1 MSPRRRQTKTRI
13 SRRRETSENA
23 SPQFAA
29 PPVIQ
34 PKIQRKIEWE
44 LPEWKPRS
52 NSKSSPLQRLQPSAA
67 LQAKLEI
74 GQPNDP
80 YEQQAN
86 TVAHNVVKQI
96 NSPVSNDAQQHPTVQ
111 RQTKESNL
119 PLRLKPKR
127 QVIQG
132 LPNVLGTPVLQ
143 MKPYTVKEQAHV
155 KNRNFENIHSL
166 TQKTDYQP
174 GEVVEISDNPEHHIT
189 DPAGNNR
196 WYRIKG
202 SPDNHPRYIRATRL
216 QLYGTYVSNSQ
227 RVRENNKALQSQQEN
242 IAKIQ
247 ALIAVAKRSY
257 KDKKGKEQHE
267 QMSLA
272 KQIDLGKGFLPNDMV
287 NAIQELSNIPEGKTY
302 LSQNGL
308 LTQQE
313 VEQVATE
320 KRVVGDWERVQ
331 EHDYLKVVNSISPIP
346 IPVVRGEAVLSPV
359 HRLQIATYQ
368 RDKVVNDND
377 EQFLQ
382 TPGYLRYEANAMK
395 QAKSEYEQ
403 ALKDDPQEEKPE
415 TKAKREVY
423 EKFKNDIYNKDTQMW
438 ENTLSNN
445 TENASESVRQKYQQ
459 QNESA
464 IKILQRVFLL
474 LHHGLKYRE
483 NQDVTDFKQ
492 WEENVAVALSHGGR
506 VMINLPPVETD
517 NPERVNEF
525 IHWLLGAS
533 GNTHKPRAYQD
544 ITEGSEESKSDHYK
558 AQVDTRMF
566 SSHNVKVTE
575 NSLTEEKGNTADV
588 KGKFHMSSTLKH
600 YGMDIPLGGLGNED
614 LSGDVI
620 LPDGRHGH
628 MYIYYRP
635 PTIQLP
641 GSVLIGTE
649 TSRMAKTDVF
659 GMYHDSR
666 GAPAEFSSTGTSK
679 GGRIGG
685 EFGGRVIDYTQLTED
700 GKGLTVKDPNWLQ
713 QLKEAE
719 QNIYE
724 GQITAAE
731 LVGKTTPE
739 LKDKLFGENRDR
751 SNTIGHK
758 PETE

>member
-1 MSPRRRQTKTRI
+1 MSPRGRQTKTRI
-13 SRRRETSENA
+13 SRRKETSESS

-34 PKIQRKIEWE
+34 PKAQRKTEQE
-44 LPEWKPRS
+44 LPEWKPGGS
-52 NSKSSPLQRLQPSAA
+52 GKPSPLQRLQPSAA

-74 GQPNDP
+74 GQPSDR

-86 TVAHNVVKQI
+86 TVARNVVEQI
-96 NSPVSNDAQQHPTVQ
+96 NTPVSNDAQQHPTVQ

-119 PLRLKPKR
+119 LLRLKPKR
-127 QVIQG
+127 QVIQR
-132 LPNVLGTPVLQ
+132 LPNVLSTPVLQ
-143 MKPYTVKEQAHV
+143 MKPYTVKEEAHV
-155 KNRNFENIHSL
+155 KNRDFQNISRL
-166 TQKTDYQP
+166 AKKRVYKP
-174 GEVVEISDNPEHHIT
+174 GEVVEISDTPEHHIT
-189 DPAGNNR
+189 DPGGNNR

-202 SPDNHPRYIRATRL
+202 SPDDHPRYIRATRL
-216 QLYGTYVSNSQ
+216 QLYGTYVDPKNHVTIENTPALESQ
-227 RVRENNKALQSQQEN
+227 MQN
-242 IAKIQ
+242 IDKIQ
-247 ALIAVAKRSY
+247 SLLLVAKRSY
-257 KDKKGKEQHE
+257 RNKKGEEKHE
-267 QMSLA
+267 DMSLA

-287 NAIQELSNIPEGKTY
+287 NAIQELSNIPEGRNY
-302 LSQNGL
+302 LSQNGF

-331 EHDYLKVVNSISPIP
+331 EHDFTAGIP
-346 IPVVRGEAVLSPV
+346 TVSGEAVLSPV

-368 RDKVVNDND
+368 RDKVINDND
-377 EQFLQ
+377 QQFLQ

-483 NQDVTDFKQ
+483 NQKVTDFKQ

-544 ITEGSEESKSDHYK
+544 IKKGSQESESDHYK
-558 AQVDTRMF
+558 AQVDTRMY
-566 SSHNVKVTE
+566 SSHNVEVTK
-575 NSLTEEKGNTADV
+575 NSLTEEKGNTGDW

-600 YGMDIPLGGLGNED
+600 YGMDIPLGGLGNQD

-719 QNIYE
+719 QNIQD

-739 LKDKLFGENRDR
+739 LKDKLFRDNKDR
-751 SNTIGHK
+751 ANAIRHK
-758 PETE
+758 PETESEIE